1 MNESA
6 GWWQRRVWRLAG
18 PIILSNLSV
27 PLVGAVDTAV
37 MGRLPDAAYIGAVAV
52 AAVVF
57 GFISWGFN
65 FLRMGTTGFTA
76 QAQGRGDRTEC
87 LAVLLR
93 GLLIGAVGGFAIV
106 ALQGPLIGWGLPLMD
121 ASAQVTGLAETYLLW
136 RVWGA
141 PATLAGLVILGW
153 LVGMQR
159 TGAVF
164 RLQLFLNGLNV
175 ALNLLFVMGLG
186 WDVDGVAVATVI
198 AEWTALLLG
207 LWEVRRV
214 LGAFRPLPERA
225 RLLAPERLL
234 ALFRVNRDIFL
245 RTLAIVAVHATFTAL
260 GAKLGDRTLAAN
272 AILLQLLQFTAYGLD
287 GFAYAVEALAG
298 EAAGRRDRGAFRAA
312 VRASSLS
319 ALAVACLLGGLFL
332 LAGPWIVAAFTTL
345 PAVRAETLAFL
356 PWMALLPLVAVWP
369 YLLDGIFTGATRT
382 APMRDTMIL
391 AAAVFLAGAW
401 LLVPPL
407 GNHGLWIALL
417 AFNGARGVGL
427 GLCYPRLERSV
438 APAVAE
444 LRSP

>member
-18 PIILSNLSV
+18 PIILSNVSV
-27 PLVGAVDTAV
+27 PLVGVVDTAV

-65 FLRMGTTGFTA
+65 FLRMGTTGFPA
-76 QAQGRGDRTEC
+76 QAQGGGDRTEC
-87 LAVLLR
+87 VAVLLR
-93 GLLIGAVGGFAIV
+93 GLLIAAAGGIAII
-106 ALQGPLIGWGLPLMD
+106 ALQGLLIAWGLPLMH
-121 ASAQVTGLAETYLLW
+121 ASTQVTGLAETYLRW

-164 RLQLFLNGLNV
+164 RLQLFLNGLNIC
-175 ALNLLFVMGLG
+175 LNLLFVLGLG
-186 WDVDGVAVATVI
+186 WDVDGVALATVI
-198 AEWTALLLG
+198 AEYAALLLG

-245 RTLAIVAVHATFTAL
+245 RTLAIVAVHAAFTAQ
-260 GAKLGDRTLAAN
+260 GAALGDRTLAAN
-272 AILLQLLQFTAYGLD
+272 AILMQLLQVTAYGLD

-298 EAAGRRDRGAFRAA
+298 EAVGRRDRGAFRAA

-319 ALAVACLLGGLFL
+319 ALIVAVLIGAVFLF
-332 LAGPWIVAAFTTL
+332 AGPWIVAVFTIL
-345 PAVRAETLAFL
+345 PAVRAETLLFM
-356 PWMALLPLVAVWP
+356 PWMALLPLIAVWP
-369 YLLDGIFTGATRT
+369 YQLDGIFTGATRT

-391 AAAVFLAGAW
+391 AALVFLAGAW
-401 LLVPPL
+401 LLVPRL

-417 AFNGARGVGL
+417 AFNAARGVGL
-427 GLCYPRLERSV
+427 GLCYPRLERSLGV
-438 APAVAE
+438 TAARPA
-444 LRSP
+444 